1 MGFSV
6 SGAAAIIFLSLFI
19 AFGMMYTAADSS
31 FHEIVSAQDERT
43 DGTLETKNTA
53 IELSAATYNESTN
66 QLTLTA
72 NNTGTTVLSLTDTSL
87 LVDNEFQE
95 GWEDGAAV
103 DGFEDTDLWAPG
115 ETVSI
120 TLSIASQPD
129 RVTLATGTG
138 VSTAMEVDT

>member
-19 AFGMMYTAADSS
+19 AFGMMYTAADNS

-43 DGTLETKNTA
+43 DSTLETKNTA

-87 LVDNEFQE
+87 LVDNEFQQ
-95 GWEDGAAV
+95 GWENEAAV

-129 RVTLATGTG
+129 RVTLATGSG
-138 VSTAMEVDT
+138 VSTATEVDT